1 MVDPASWVRR
11 FVWLAAALFS
21 AGAVADELDLRRLEL
36 EQVQQRIKAVEQV
49 VARVEA
55 ERSGLAAELAR
66 AERAV
71 SAASR
76 ELRET
81 VELLAT
87 TGKTLEARERE
98 AEAIALRITERQDE
112 LAFWLRRQYLHGGN
126 EVAPV
131 LAARDPNQLARDLR
145 YLEYLGKARLEL
157 IENLRKDLESQQ
169 TLLAEIL
176 AERQRLSALE
186 SEQRARQVELDRS
199 RVARAQAV
207 ERVAAQLREQQRE
220 AEALR
225 QSEAQLGEVVE
236 VLAAAAAAREA
247 ARRQMMAAREAAARE
262 ATAEPVPAPARPA
275 TTATRPA
282 QTTEPVRGVAR
293 DTAGPTPTGI
303 RFSQLRGNIGFPVR
317 GELIGRFGAPRAE
330 GGTRWRGI
338 FIRAREGEQVVAVAP
353 GEVVFS
359 DWLRGYGNLLIIEH
373 DDDYLTIYGNNDALL
388 RVVGEQIAAGT
399 PIASV
404 GSSGGGQGSGLY
416 FEIRHKGQ
424 PVDPMQWI
432 RVR

>member
-1 MVDPASWVRR
+1 MPVGRARR
-11 FVWLAAALFS
+11 FAWVVAAALLS
-21 AGAVADELDLRRLEL
+21 ASVSADELDVRRAEL
-36 EQVQQRIKAVEQV
+36 EQVQRRIQEVERV
-49 VARVEA
+49 IARAEG
-55 ERSGLAAELAR
+55 ERSGAAAELAR

-76 ELRET
+76 QLSET
-81 VELLAT
+81 AERLADT
-87 TGKTLEARERE
+87 VKTLKERERE
-98 AEAIALRITERQDE
+98 AESIARRIAERNEE
-112 LAFWLRRQYLHGGN
+112 LALWLRRQYLHGGN

-145 YLEYLGKARLEL
+145 YLEYLGRARVEL
-157 IENLRKDLESQQ
+157 IESLRTDLEAQKVV
-169 TLLAEIL
+169 LANI
-176 AERQRLSALE
+176 AVERERLVALE
-186 SEQRARQVELDRS
+186 AEQRARQAAIENTR
-199 RVARAQAV
+199 RARAEAV
-207 ERVAAQLREQQRE
+207 ERVSAQLRGQQRE
-220 AEALR
+220 AESLR

-236 VLAAAAAAREA
+236 VLAAAAAAREE
-247 ARRQMMAAREAAARE
+247 ARRQMMAAREATAASAR
-262 ATAEPVPAPARPA
+262 VPLS
-275 TTATRPA
+275 TRPA
-282 QTTEPVRGVAR
+282 AARPGASAEPVRGVAR

-338 FIRAREGEQVVAVAP
+338 FIRASEGEQVVAVAP

-388 RVVGEQIAAGT
+388 RVVGDRIVAGS

-404 GSSGGGQGSGLY
+404 GTSGGGQGSGLY

-432 RVR
+432 RSR

>member
-1 MVDPASWVRR
+1 MPACWVRR
-11 FVWLAAALFS
+11 LACLVAALFS
-21 AGAVADELDLRRLEL
+21 VSLLADEIDLRRAEL
-36 EQVQQRIKAVEQV
+36 EQVQRRIQAVEQV
-49 VARVEA
+49 IARVEA
-55 ERSGLAAELAR
+55 ERSGAAAELAR

-76 ELRET
+76 QLRET
-81 VELLAT
+81 VELLAA
-87 TGKTLEARERE
+87 TGKTLEERERE
-98 AEAIALRITERQDE
+98 AGSIAGRIAERQDE
-112 LAFWLRRQYLHGGN
+112 LALWLRRQYLHGGN

-145 YLEYLGKARLEL
+145 YLEYLGRARVEL
-157 IENLRKDLESQQ
+157 IEHLREDLETQQ
-169 TLLAEIL
+169 VLLAEIE
-176 AERQRLSALE
+176 AERQRLSVLE
-186 SEQRARQVELDRS
+186 SEQRARQSEMDRT
-199 RVARAQAV
+199 RAARAAAV
-207 ERVAAQLREQQRE
+207 ERIAAQLREQQRE
-220 AEALR
+220 AEVLR

-236 VLAAAAAAREA
+236 ALAAAAAAREA
-247 ARRQMMAAREAAARE
+247 ARRQLLAAREAAAAAAAR
-262 ATAEPVPAPARPA
+262 APTSPAPTVAQPARSA
-275 TTATRPA
+275 
-282 QTTEPVRGVAR
+282 EPVRGVAR

>member
-1 MVDPASWVRR
+1 MPACWVRR
-11 FVWLAAALFS
+11 LACLVAALFS
-21 AGAVADELDLRRLEL
+21 VSLLADEIDLRRAEL
-36 EQVQQRIKAVEQV
+36 EQVQRRIQAVEQV
-49 VARVEA
+49 IARVEA
-55 ERSGLAAELAR
+55 ERSGAAAELAR

-76 ELRET
+76 QLRET
-81 VELLAT
+81 VELLAA
-87 TGKTLEARERE
+87 TGKTLEERERE
-98 AEAIALRITERQDE
+98 AGSIAGRIAERQDE
-112 LAFWLRRQYLHGGN
+112 LALWLRRQYLHGGN

-131 LAARDPNQLARDLR
+131 LTARDPNQLARDLR
-145 YLEYLGKARLEL
+145 YLEYLGRARVEL
-157 IENLRKDLESQQ
+157 IEHLREDLETQQ
-169 TLLAEIL
+169 VLLAEIE
-176 AERQRLSALE
+176 AERQRLSVLE
-186 SEQRARQVELDRS
+186 SEQRARQSEMDRT
-199 RVARAQAV
+199 RAARAAAV
-207 ERVAAQLREQQRE
+207 ERIAAQLREQQRE
-220 AEALR
+220 AEVLR

-236 VLAAAAAAREA
+236 ALAAAAAAREA
-247 ARRQMMAAREAAARE
+247 ARRQLLAAREAAAAAAAR
-262 ATAEPVPAPARPA
+262 APTSPAPTVAQPARSAEPI
-275 TTATRPA
+275 
-282 QTTEPVRGVAR
+282 RGVAR

>member
-1 MVDPASWVRR
+1 M
-11 FVWLAAALFS
+11 
-21 AGAVADELDLRRLEL
+21 
-36 EQVQQRIKAVEQV
+36 
-49 VARVEA
+49 
-55 ERSGLAAELAR
+55 AAELAR

-225 QSEAQLGEVVE
+225 QSE
-236 VLAAAAAAREA
+236 
-247 ARRQMMAAREAAARE
+247 
-262 ATAEPVPAPARPA
+262 
-275 TTATRPA
+275 
-282 QTTEPVRGVAR
+282 
-293 DTAGPTPTGI
+293 
-303 RFSQLRGNIGFPVR
+303 
-317 GELIGRFGAPRAE
+317 
-330 GGTRWRGI
+330 
-338 FIRAREGEQVVAVAP
+338 
-353 GEVVFS
+353 
-359 DWLRGYGNLLIIEH
+359 
-373 DDDYLTIYGNNDALL
+373 
-388 RVVGEQIAAGT
+388 
-399 PIASV
+399 
-404 GSSGGGQGSGLY
+404 
-416 FEIRHKGQ
+416 
-424 PVDPMQWI
+424 
-432 RVR
+432 

>member
-1 MVDPASWVRR
+1 MPACWVRR
-11 FVWLAAALFS
+11 LACLVAALFS
-21 AGAVADELDLRRLEL
+21 VSLLADEIDLRRAEL
-36 EQVQQRIKAVEQV
+36 EQVQRRIQAVEQV
-49 VARVEA
+49 IARVEA
-55 ERSGLAAELAR
+55 ERSGAAAELAR

-76 ELRET
+76 QLRET
-81 VELLAT
+81 VELLAA
-87 TGKTLEARERE
+87 TGKTLEERERE
-98 AEAIALRITERQDE
+98 AGSIAGRIAERQDE
-112 LAFWLRRQYLHGGN
+112 LALWLRRQYLHGGN

-145 YLEYLGKARLEL
+145 YLEYLGRARVEL
-157 IENLRKDLESQQ
+157 IEHLREDLETQQ
-169 TLLAEIL
+169 VLLAEIE
-176 AERQRLSALE
+176 AERQRLSVLE
-186 SEQRARQVELDRS
+186 SEQRARQSEMDRT
-199 RVARAQAV
+199 RAARAAAV
-207 ERVAAQLREQQRE
+207 ERIAAQLREQQRE
-220 AEALR
+220 AEVLR

-247 ARRQMMAAREAAARE
+247 ARRQLLAARESAAAAAAR
-262 ATAEPVPAPARPA
+262 APTSPASPAPTVAQ
-275 TTATRPA
+275 PA
-282 QTTEPVRGVAR
+282 QSAEPVRGVAR

>member
-1 MVDPASWVRR
+1 MPACWVRR
-11 FVWLAAALFS
+11 LACLVAALFS
-21 AGAVADELDLRRLEL
+21 VSLLADEIDLRRAEL
-36 EQVQQRIKAVEQV
+36 EQVQRRIQAVEQV
-49 VARVEA
+49 IARVEA
-55 ERSGLAAELAR
+55 EHSGAATDLAR

-76 ELRET
+76 QLRET
-81 VELLAT
+81 VELLAA
-87 TGKTLEARERE
+87 TGKTLEERERE
-98 AEAIALRITERQDE
+98 AGSIAGRIAERQDE
-112 LAFWLRRQYLHGGN
+112 LALWLRRQYLHGGN

-145 YLEYLGKARLEL
+145 YLEYLGRARVEL
-157 IENLRKDLESQQ
+157 IEHLREDLETQQ
-169 TLLAEIL
+169 VLLAEIE
-176 AERQRLSALE
+176 AERERLSVLE
-186 SEQRARQVELDRS
+186 SEQRARQSEMDRT
-199 RVARAQAV
+199 RAARAAAV
-207 ERVAAQLREQQRE
+207 ERIAAQLREQQRE
-220 AEALR
+220 AEVLR

-247 ARRQMMAAREAAARE
+247 ARRQMLAAREAAAAAAAR
-262 ATAEPVPAPARPA
+262 APTSPASPAPTVAQ
-275 TTATRPA
+275 PA
-282 QTTEPVRGVAR
+282 QPAEPVRGVAR

-338 FIRAREGEQVVAVAP
+338 FIRAREGEQVVAVAS

>member
-1 MVDPASWVRR
+1 MSPVSRLTCLIWL
-11 FVWLAAALFS
+11 LAAVFS
-21 AGAVADELDLRRLEL
+21 VAAFADELDLRRAEL
-36 EQVQQRIKAVEQV
+36 EQTQRRIRAVEQV
-49 VARVEA
+49 IARAEA
-55 ERSGLAAELAR
+55 ERSGAAAELAH

-76 ELRET
+76 QLRET
-81 VELLAT
+81 VERLAAT
-87 TGKTLEARERE
+87 VKTLEASERE
-98 AEAIALRITERQDE
+98 AETTAARISDQQEE
-112 LAFWLRRQYLHGGN
+112 LAVWMRRQYVHGGN
-126 EVAPV
+126 EVAPI

-145 YLEYLGKARLEL
+145 YLEYLGRARLEL
-157 IENLRKDLESQQ
+157 IERLREDLAIQQ

-176 AERQRLSALE
+176 AERQRLSVLE
-186 SEQRARQVELDRS
+186 SEQRARQVEMDRS
-199 RVARAQAV
+199 RLIRAEAL

-220 AEALR
+220 EQALR
-225 QSEAQLGEVVE
+225 QSEAQLGELVE
-236 VLAAAAAAREA
+236 VLAAAAAAREE
-247 ARRQMMAAREAAARE
+247 ARRQMMAARQAAAAVA
-262 ATAEPVPAPARPA
+262 ATPSATAPARPA
-275 TTATRPA
+275 TTGARPA
-282 QTTEPVRGVAR
+282 QSAESVRGVAR
-293 DTAGPTPTGI
+293 EIAGPTPTGV
-303 RFSQLRGNIGFPVR
+303 RFSQLRGQIGFPVR

-330 GGTRWRGI
+330 GGTRWRGV

-373 DDDYLTIYGNNDALL
+373 DDDYLTIYGNNDALF
-388 RVVGEQIAAGT
+388 RVVGEQIVAGT

>member
-1 MVDPASWVRR
+1 MPAYWVRR
-11 FVWLAAALFS
+11 LACLVAALFS
-21 AGAVADELDLRRLEL
+21 VSLLADEIDLRRAEL
-36 EQVQQRIKAVEQV
+36 EQVQRRIQAVEQV
-49 VARVEA
+49 IARVEA
-55 ERSGLAAELAR
+55 ERSGAATELAR

-76 ELRET
+76 QLRET
-81 VELLAT
+81 VELLAA
-87 TGKTLEARERE
+87 TGRTLEERERE
-98 AEAIALRITERQDE
+98 AGSIAGRIAERQDE
-112 LAFWLRRQYLHGGN
+112 LALWLRRQYLHGGN

-145 YLEYLGKARLEL
+145 YLEYLGRARVEL
-157 IENLRKDLESQQ
+157 IEHLREDLETQQ
-169 TLLAEIL
+169 VLLAEIE
-176 AERQRLSALE
+176 AERQRLSVLE
-186 SEQRARQVELDRS
+186 SQQRARQSEMDRT
-199 RVARAQAV
+199 RAARAAAV
-207 ERVAAQLREQQRE
+207 ERIAAQLREQQRE
-220 AEALR
+220 AEVLR

-247 ARRQMMAAREAAARE
+247 ARRQMLAAREAAAAAAAR
-262 ATAEPVPAPARPA
+262 APTVAQ
-275 TTATRPA
+275 PA
-282 QTTEPVRGVAR
+282 QSAEPVRGVAR

>member
-1 MVDPASWVRR
+1 MPACWVRR
-11 FVWLAAALFS
+11 LACLVAALFS
-21 AGAVADELDLRRLEL
+21 VSLLADEIDLRRAEL
-36 EQVQQRIKAVEQV
+36 EQVQRRIQAVEQV
-49 VARVEA
+49 IARVEA
-55 ERSGLAAELAR
+55 EHSGAATDLAR

-76 ELRET
+76 QLRET
-81 VELLAT
+81 VELLAA
-87 TGKTLEARERE
+87 TGKTLEERERE
-98 AEAIALRITERQDE
+98 AGSIAGRIAERQDE
-112 LAFWLRRQYLHGGN
+112 LALWLRRQYLHGGN

-145 YLEYLGKARLEL
+145 YLEYLGRARVEL
-157 IENLRKDLESQQ
+157 IEHLREDLETQQ
-169 TLLAEIL
+169 VLLAEIE
-176 AERQRLSALE
+176 AERERLSVLE
-186 SEQRARQVELDRS
+186 SEQRARQSEMDRT
-199 RVARAQAV
+199 RAARAAAV
-207 ERVAAQLREQQRE
+207 ERIAAQLREQQRE
-220 AEALR
+220 AEVLR

-247 ARRQMMAAREAAARE
+247 ARRQMLAAREAAAAAAAR
-262 ATAEPVPAPARPA
+262 APTSPASPAPTVAQ
-275 TTATRPA
+275 PA
-282 QTTEPVRGVAR
+282 QPAEPVRGVAR
-293 DTAGPTPTGI
+293 DTAGPIPTGI

-338 FIRAREGEQVVAVAP
+338 FIRAREGEQVVAVAS

>member
-1 MVDPASWVRR
+1 MSSANWVRR
-11 FVWLAAALFS
+11 SVWLAATVLSVGAL
-21 AGAVADELDLRRLEL
+21 ADELDLRRAEL
-36 EQVQQRIKAVEQV
+36 EQVQRRIEAVEQV
-49 VARVEA
+49 IARVEA
-55 ERSGLAAELAR
+55 ERSGAAAELAR

-76 ELRET
+76 QLRET

-87 TGKTLEARERE
+87 TGKTLEAREHE
-98 AEAIALRITERQDE
+98 AEAIAARIAERQDE

-145 YLEYLGKARLEL
+145 YLEYLGRARLEL
-157 IENLRKDLESQQ
+157 IERLREDLERHK

-176 AERQRLSALE
+176 AERQRLSTLE
-186 SEQRARQVELDRS
+186 SEQRARQAEMDRS

-220 AEALR
+220 ADGLR
-225 QSEAQLGEVVE
+225 QSEAQLGEVVA

-247 ARRQMMAAREAAARE
+247 ARRQMRAAREAAA
-262 ATAEPVPAPARPA
+262 APAPAPARPA

-282 QTTEPVRGVAR
+282 QSAEPVRGVAR
-293 DTAGPTPTGI
+293 DTAGPTPTGV

-338 FIRAREGEQVVAVAP
+338 FIRAREGEEVVAVAP

>member
-11 FVWLAAALFS
+11 FVWLVAALFS
-21 AGAVADELDLRRLEL
+21 AGAVADELDMRRVEL
-36 EQVQQRIKAVEQV
+36 EQVQRRIQAVEEV
-49 VARVEA
+49 IARVEA
-55 ERSGLAAELAR
+55 ERSAAAAELAR

-81 VELLAT
+81 VELLAA

-98 AEAIALRITERQDE
+98 AEVIAARIAERQNE
-112 LAFWLRRQYLHGGN
+112 LALWLRRQYLHGGN

-131 LAARDPNQLARDLR
+131 LGARDPNQLARDLR
-145 YLEYLGKARLEL
+145 YLEHLGRARIEL
-157 IENLRKDLESQQ
+157 IERLREDLENQQ
-169 TLLAEIL
+169 KLLAQIA
-176 AERQRLSALE
+176 AERQRLGVLE
-186 SEQRARQVELDRS
+186 SEQRSRQVEMDRT
-199 RVARAQAV
+199 RAARAQAV

-220 AEALR
+220 AEVLR
-225 QSEAQLGEVVE
+225 QSEAQLGEVVK
-236 VLAAAAAAREA
+236 VLAAAAAAREE
-247 ARRQMMAAREAAARE
+247 ARRQMLAAREAAAVT
-262 ATAEPVPAPARPA
+262 TAPSAARPA
-275 TTATRPA
+275 SAAARPA
-282 QTTEPVRGVAR
+282 QSAEPVRGVAR
-293 DTAGPTPTGI
+293 DTAGPTPTGV

-330 GGTRWRGI
+330 GGARWRGI

-373 DDDYLTIYGNNDALL
+373 DDDYLTIYGNNDTLL

>member
-1 MVDPASWVRR
+1 MAWV
-11 FVWLAAALFS
+11 AIAALLTAS
-21 AGAVADELDLRRLEL
+21 ALADELDVRRAEL
-36 EQVQQRIKAVEQV
+36 EQVQRRIQEVERV
-49 VARVEA
+49 IARAEA
-55 ERSGLAAELAR
+55 ERSSAAAELAR

-76 ELRET
+76 QLRET
-81 VELLAT
+81 AERLTETGQVLA
-87 TGKTLEARERE
+87 ERERE
-98 AEAIALRITERQDE
+98 AESIALRIAERNDE
-112 LAFWLRRQYLHGGN
+112 LALWLRRQYLHGGN

-145 YLEYLGKARLEL
+145 YLEYLGRARVEL
-157 IENLRKDLESQQ
+157 IESLRTDLEAQKVV
-169 TLLAEIL
+169 LADITV
-176 AERQRLSALE
+176 ERERLVVLE
-186 SEQRARQVELDRS
+186 AEQRARQAEIERS
-199 RVARAQAV
+199 RRARAEAV
-207 ERVAAQLREQQRE
+207 ERVAAQLRGQQRE
-220 AEALR
+220 AESLR

-236 VLAAAAAAREA
+236 VLAAAAAAREE
-247 ARRQMMAAREAAARE
+247 ARRQMMAARALAPSAVAPAPAATR
-262 ATAEPVPAPARPA
+262 PVPARPA
-275 TTATRPA
+275 ASS
-282 QTTEPVRGVAR
+282 EPVRGLAR
-293 DTAGPTPTGI
+293 DTAGPTPTGV
-303 RFSQLRGNIGFPVR
+303 RFSQLRGSIGFPVR

-338 FIRAREGEQVVAVAP
+338 FIRAKEGEQIVAVAP

-388 RVVGEQIAAGT
+388 RVVGDRIAAGM

-404 GSSGGGQGSGLY
+404 GASGGGQDSGLY

-432 RVR
+432 RAR

>member
-1 MVDPASWVRR
+1 MPACWVRR
-11 FVWLAAALFS
+11 LACLVAALFS
-21 AGAVADELDLRRLEL
+21 VSLLADEIDLRRAEL
-36 EQVQQRIKAVEQV
+36 EQVQRRIQAVEQV
-49 VARVEA
+49 IARVEA
-55 ERSGLAAELAR
+55 ERSGAAAELAR

-76 ELRET
+76 QLRET
-81 VELLAT
+81 VELLAA
-87 TGKTLEARERE
+87 TGKTLEERERE
-98 AEAIALRITERQDE
+98 AGSIAGRIAERQDE
-112 LAFWLRRQYLHGGN
+112 LALWLRRQYLHGGN

-131 LAARDPNQLARDLR
+131 LTARDPNQLARDLR
-145 YLEYLGKARLEL
+145 YLEYLGRARVEL
-157 IENLRKDLESQQ
+157 IEHLREDLETQQ
-169 TLLAEIL
+169 VLLAEIE
-176 AERQRLSALE
+176 AERQRLSVLE
-186 SEQRARQVELDRS
+186 SEQRARQSEMDRT
-199 RVARAQAV
+199 RAARAAAV
-207 ERVAAQLREQQRE
+207 ERIAAQLREQQRE
-220 AEALR
+220 AEVLR

-236 VLAAAAAAREA
+236 ALAAAAAAREA
-247 ARRQMMAAREAAARE
+247 ARRQLLAAREAAAAAAAR
-262 ATAEPVPAPARPA
+262 APTSPAPTVAQPARSA
-275 TTATRPA
+275 
-282 QTTEPVRGVAR
+282 EPVRGVAR

>member
-1 MVDPASWVRR
+1 MPACWVRR
-11 FVWLAAALFS
+11 LACLVATLFS
-21 AGAVADELDLRRLEL
+21 VSLLADEIDLRRAEL
-36 EQVQQRIKAVEQV
+36 EQVQRRIQAVEQV
-49 VARVEA
+49 IARVEA
-55 ERSGLAAELAR
+55 ERSGAATELAR

-76 ELRET
+76 QLRET
-81 VELLAT
+81 VELLAA
-87 TGKTLEARERE
+87 TGRTLEERERE
-98 AEAIALRITERQDE
+98 AGSIAGRIAERQDE
-112 LAFWLRRQYLHGGN
+112 LALWLRRQYLHGGN

-145 YLEYLGKARLEL
+145 YLEYLGRARVEL
-157 IENLRKDLESQQ
+157 IEHLREDLETQQ
-169 TLLAEIL
+169 VLLAEIE

-186 SEQRARQVELDRS
+186 SQQRARQSEMDRT
-199 RVARAQAV
+199 RAARAAAV
-207 ERVAAQLREQQRE
+207 ERIAAQLREQQRE
-220 AEALR
+220 AEVLR

-247 ARRQMMAAREAAARE
+247 ARRQMLAAREAAAAAAAR
-262 ATAEPVPAPARPA
+262 APTAPAPTVAQ
-275 TTATRPA
+275 PA
-282 QTTEPVRGVAR
+282 QSAEPVRGVAR

>member
-1 MVDPASWVRR
+1 MPLGRACRFAWVA
-11 FVWLAAALFS
+11 AAALLLPAS
-21 AGAVADELDLRRLEL
+21 VSADELDVRRAEL
-36 EQVQQRIKAVEQV
+36 EQVQRRIQEVERV
-49 VARVEA
+49 IARA
-55 ERSGLAAELAR
+55 EGESSGAAAELAR

-76 ELRET
+76 QLSET
-81 VELLAT
+81 AERLAD
-87 TGKTLEARERE
+87 TGKTLKERERE
-98 AEAIALRITERQDE
+98 AESIARRIAERNDE
-112 LAFWLRRQYLHGGN
+112 LALWLRRQYLHGGN

-145 YLEYLGKARLEL
+145 YLEYLGRARVEL
-157 IENLRKDLESQQ
+157 IESLRTDLEAQKVV
-169 TLLAEIL
+169 LADI
-176 AERQRLSALE
+176 AVERERLVALE
-186 SEQRARQVELDRS
+186 AEQRARQAEIERTR
-199 RVARAQAV
+199 RVRAEAV
-207 ERVAAQLREQQRE
+207 ERVAAQLRDQQRE
-220 AEALR
+220 AESLR

-236 VLAAAAAAREA
+236 VLAAAAAAREE
-247 ARRQMMAAREAAARE
+247 ARRQMMAAREAAAT
-262 ATAEPVPAPARPA
+262 TAARAPTPTRPPAARPA
-275 TTATRPA
+275 PSA
-282 QTTEPVRGVAR
+282 ESVRGVAR
-293 DTAGPTPTGI
+293 DTAGPTPTGV

-338 FIRAREGEQVVAVAP
+338 FIRASEGEQVVAVAS

-388 RVVGEQIAAGT
+388 RVVGDPIAAGS

-404 GSSGGGQGSGLY
+404 GTSGGGQGSGLY

-432 RVR
+432 RSR